1 MAKAATSRTR
11 RSKPEV
17 QKEFSKIVDEVAEEI
32 ENSDS
37 KTVELARLRRTEID
51 EAVEGISV
59 EGVVQNLSNL
69 GLDISKAL
77 TEISGK
83 LVTEVERLNS
93 VREAVALQTKELE
106 RLHKIDISATA
117 IDHLVQD
124 YESQK
129 QTLEAEISAQ
139 REAWSAEE
147 LQRAREQK
155 EYDDNLKKQR
165 QREAEDYEYK
175 KILDRKKA
183 QDKYEEETRLLEKKN
198 KEKQDDIEKSWKQR
212 ETGLREKEEEWSH
225 LRKEV
230 DEFPAR
236 LKMESDLA
244 VGSELKSAE
253 QKFEHARILLNKES
267 ESEKRL
273 AETRI
278 KALQDTLARQTAE
291 IEKLQTQVE
300 EGKRQVQDIALKAIE
315 GASGAQALSHIDKIA
330 MEQAKTRAPQS

>member
-17 QKEFSKIVDEVAEEI
+17 QKEFTKIVDEVAEEK
-32 ENSDS
+32 ESSDS
-37 KTVELARLRRTEID
+37 KTVELATLRRAEID
-51 EAVEGISV
+51 QAVEGISV

-83 LVTEVERLNS
+83 LVGEVERLNS
-93 VREAVALQTKELE
+93 VREAVTVHTKELE
-106 RLHKIDISATA
+106 RLHKIDIAATA

-129 QTLEAEISAQ
+129 QKLEAEISAQ
-139 REAWSAEE
+139 RETWLAEE

-165 QREAEDYEYK
+165 QREVEDYEYK
-175 KILDRKKA
+175 KTLERKKT
-183 QDKYEEETRLLEKKN
+183 QDKYEEEMRLLEKKN
-198 KEKQDDIEKSWKQR
+198 KEKQDDLEKIWKQR
-212 ETGLREKEEEWSH
+212 ETGLREKEEEWTR
-225 LRKEV
+225 LRKEA

-236 LKMESDLA
+236 LKIETDLA
-244 VGSELKSAE
+244 VSNALKSAE
-253 QKFEHARILLNKES
+253 QKFEQERILLNKES

-273 AETRI
+273 AEMQI
-278 KALQDTLARQTAE
+278 KALQDTIARQAAD
-291 IEKLQTQVE
+291 IEKLQVQIE

-315 GASGAQALSHIDKIA
+315 GASGAQALNQINKIA